1 MDLLDS
7 YSSDDE
13 TPNDET
19 KNDET
24 KAKKRLGMEEKA
36 IVNNGN
42 NSLACDRLLFQP
54 VSGDYPS
61 LVYIEVPENSS
72 LFSRLFDALASCNE
86 IRSQSLAPLFTNNV
100 HKLLQPIRRDVP
112 LHISLSRVFTL
123 RQNQISP
130 FIKQITSALQNVANQ
145 KRLNLQLVSCPI
157 LFLNEVR
164 TRGYFGL
171 TLDSSSIEL
180 VDALVALVDVTMNA
194 YGKPIHYK
202 PSYHHVSFA
211 VIEGNGDDLVNIVEA
226 NGIEA
231 AKHFFFES
239 QQEGGN
245 SSASTVIRDEGKES
259 VEKHLLSSSSLSLS
273 SSLNTSF
280 VSATTTRKRQRMEA
294 DLAPKNE
301 ISSPPLKGVID
312 KTSSSSTFTASGVTN
327 ERSEVLSDEL
337 SLILSDKALST
348 SWKAPHILVKIGNT
362 THKIPLV

>member
-1 MDLLDS
+1 
-7 YSSDDE
+7 
-13 TPNDET
+13 
-19 KNDET
+19 
-24 KAKKRLGMEEKA
+24 
-36 IVNNGN
+36 
-42 NSLACDRLLFQP
+42 
-54 VSGDYPS
+54 
-61 LVYIEVPENSS
+61 
-72 LFSRLFDALASCNE
+72 
-86 IRSQSLAPLFTNNV
+86 
-100 HKLLQPIRRDVP
+100 LLQPIRRDVP

-301 ISSPPLKGVID
+301 ISLPPLKGVID
-312 KTSSSSTFTASGVTN
+312 KTSSSSSSTFTASGVSN

>member
-130 FIKQITSALQNVANQ
+130 FIKQITSALRNVANQ

-194 YGKPIHYK
+194 YGKPIYYK

-231 AKHFFFES
+231 AKHVFFES
-239 QQEGGN
+239 HQEGGN

-273 SSLNTSF
+273 LCLSVSLSQ
-280 VSATTTRKRQRMEA
+280 SC
-294 DLAPKNE
+294 
-301 ISSPPLKGVID
+301 S
-312 KTSSSSTFTASGVTN
+312 
-327 ERSEVLSDEL
+327 L
-337 SLILSDKALST
+337 SL
-348 SWKAPHILVKIGNT
+348 
-362 THKIPLV
+362 